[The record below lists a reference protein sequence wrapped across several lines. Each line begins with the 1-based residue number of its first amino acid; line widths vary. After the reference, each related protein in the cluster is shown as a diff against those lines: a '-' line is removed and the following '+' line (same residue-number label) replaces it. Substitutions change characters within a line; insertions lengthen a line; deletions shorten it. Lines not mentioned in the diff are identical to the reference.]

1 MTGVKLY
8 DELAGM
14 AECVPL
20 QRKHFNDEKGE
31 HCIAVKRRPF
41 GIFSRLK
48 SGLILQFQFS
58 MQLFSLGYGIRI
70 RIGKAK
76 VVLKKGKKMKKFHV
90 WSVICWAGV
99 FCWSLDVL
107 HDGLS
112 CNRSSLQFSTEN
124 GRNMKFFT
132 FFWLIC
138 AFLDP
143 DPQRTNTESQN
154 KYYQKSN
161 CAATVPNPHS
171 CVCERFMIDLPILL

>member
-90 WSVICWAGV
+90 
-99 FCWSLDVL
+99 
-107 HDGLS
+107 
-112 CNRSSLQFSTEN
+112 
-124 GRNMKFFT
+124 
-132 FFWLIC
+132 
-138 AFLDP
+138 
-143 DPQRTNTESQN
+143 
-154 KYYQKSN
+154 
-161 CAATVPNPHS
+161 
-171 CVCERFMIDLPILL
+171 